1 MKIVCPYCNEEIEV
15 DFEKDIEATLWNFD
29 GERGDIEI
37 TPYCENC
44 KHDIIVSLKTKI
56 DVIGFTTYKRG

>member
-1 MKIVCPYCNEEIEV
+1 MKVICPYCNEEMEI
-15 DFEKDIEATLWNFD
+15 DFESDIEATLWNFD
-29 GERGDIEI
+29 GESGDIEI

-44 KHDIIVSLKTKI
+44 ERDILVSLKTKI

>member
-1 MKIVCPYCNEEIEV
+1 MKVICPYCNEEIEL
-15 DFEKDIEATLWNFD
+15 DFESDIEATLWNFD
-29 GERGDIEI
+29 GESGDIEV

-44 KHDIIVSLKTKI
+44 ERDILVSLKTKI